1 MIIYIKIFSPFNIM
15 TSFILSGNTSDF
27 VTCHDSVIVDP
38 NKKYEAAL
46 LSLDTY
52 NSIPNISAN
61 KNNIFTYSIDN
72 GVSWKTVAL
81 KTGAYELQ
89 AINNEIKRQIITNGD
104 DESALNL
111 SANIS
116 RLTSIV
122 TIEKPMYKVD
132 FGVAN
137 SIGSVL
143 GFDAEVISHGYN
155 ESTNIVNI
163 MQINSILVNIDIIMG
178 SYVNGSQSPTLYSF
192 YPNVPPGYKIVERP
206 NPSLVYYPLSR
217 HVISRMRVW
226 LTDQNGNLI
235 DLRGES
241 LTIRIHVREIKSR
254 SIENDILKEVSNLSK
269 LFVK

>member
-1 MIIYIKIFSPFNIM
+1 M

-27 VTCHDSVIVDP
+27 VTCHDSVILDP
-38 NKKYEAAL
+38 NKNYEVAL

-52 NSIPNISAN
+52 NSIPNISVN
-61 KNNIFTYSIDN
+61 KNNLFTYSIDD
-72 GVSWKTVAL
+72 GVTWKTVAL
-81 KTGAYELQ
+81 NTGAYELQ

-104 DESALNL
+104 DESVFNL

-122 TIEKPMYKVD
+122 TIDKPMYKVD

-143 GFDAEVISHGYN
+143 GFNTIVIGHGYN

-163 MQINSILVNIDIIMG
+163 MQINSILVNIDIVMG

-206 NPSLVYYPLSR
+206 SPSLVYYPLSR
-217 HVISRMRVW
+217 HDISRMRVW

-235 DLRGES
+235 DLRGET
-241 LTIRIHVREIKSR
+241 LTVRIHVREIKSR
-254 SIENDILKEVSNLSK
+254 SIEHDIVKEVSNLSK